1 MFEGFPLICTVLLW
15 PVGKEKENQVPS
27 CKHSP
32 NFKLQQLQHARKG
45 CCRPWSLQGI
55 VRPLATL
62 YLDCL
67 SPQPQPS
74 SLDVSNW
81 RLEFREKNRDFKS
94 GVPCAC
100 CRQIRKPAL
109 RVDRIKP
116 RWQRGSQLAPKAMD
130 VYKDKPLTT
139 SCGAF
144 GFSLL
149 EAEGQAPPLAS

>member
-81 RLEFREKNRDFKS
+81 RLEFREKIETSNLASPARAVGKS
-94 GVPCAC
+94 GNQLFVSIGLNLAGSEVPNLPPK
-100 CRQIRKPAL
+100 QWTYT
-109 RVDRIKP
+109 RINLSQHHVGLSAFPFWKP
-116 RWQRGSQLAPKAMD
+116 RVRHLP
-130 VYKDKPLTT
+130 
-139 SCGAF
+139 
-144 GFSLL
+144 
-149 EAEGQAPPLAS
+149 